1 MDILEAIRQIDQTL
15 LLFLNSF
22 HNSFWDKAN
31 ILWTSKE
38 IWYPFYALMLYFI
51 IKKYRRNS
59 IYIIIILALAIAV
72 SDQFSGLIKDLTQRL
87 RPTHD
92 PNLNG
97 LIHNIVNKGGL
108 YGFFSAHAAN
118 SFTVAA
124 FTTFL
129 FRNRWYSM
137 LIFIWAIV
145 VSYTRIYL
153 GLHFPL
159 DILTG
164 CVWGILTGFAAYKAI
179 LWIQKKYFKS
189 MLPDIS
195 KTNLSNEESAT
206 ILVSFIIYIAT
217 MLLTINRLAH
227 YQFFN

>member
-1 MDILEAIRQIDQTL
+1 MGILDAIREIDQSL

-22 HNSFWDKAN
+22 HNSFWDKVN
-31 ILWTSKE
+31 VLWTSKE
-38 IWYPFYALMLYFI
+38 IWYPFYALLLYFI

-87 RPTHD
+87 RPSHD
-92 PNLNG
+92 PALSG
-97 LIHNIVNKGGL
+97 
-108 YGFFSAHAAN
+108 FSAHAAN

-124 FTTFL
+124 FTIFL
-129 FRNRWYSM
+129 FRNRWYSI
-137 LIFIWAIV
+137 LIFTWAIV

-164 CVWGILTGFAAYKAI
+164 CIWGILTGFAAYKAI
-179 LWIQKKYFKS
+179 LWIQRKYFRS
-189 MLPDIS
+189 MQPDIS
-195 KTNLSNEESAT
+195 STYLTAEESVTFLFFLFVYVGT
-206 ILVSFIIYIAT
+206 ILI
-217 MLLTINRLAH
+217 TINRLAH

>member
-1 MDILEAIRQIDQTL
+1 MGILEAIRQTDQTL

-31 ILWTSKE
+31 VLWTSKE
-38 IWYPFYALMLYFI
+38 IWYPFYALMVYFI

-59 IYIIIILALAIAV
+59 IYIIIVLALAIAV

-153 GLHFPL
+153 GMHFPL

-164 CVWGILTGFAAYKAI
+164 CVWGILAGFAAYKAI
-179 LWIQKKYFKS
+179 IWIQKNYFKS
-189 MLPDIS
+189 MLPDIL

-217 MLLTINRLAH
+217 ILLTINRLAH
-227 YQFFN
+227 YQFFD

>member
-1 MDILEAIRQIDQTL
+1 MGFLDGIRQIDQSL

-38 IWYPFYALMLYFI
+38 IWYPFYALLLYFI
-51 IKKYRRNS
+51 IKEYRRNS
-59 IYIIIILALAIAV
+59 IYIIIILALAITV

-87 RPTHD
+87 RPSQD
-92 PNLNG
+92 PALSG
-97 LIHNIVNKGGL
+97 LIHNIINKGGL
-108 YGFFSAHAAN
+108 YGFFTAHAAN

-129 FRNRWYSM
+129 FRNRLYSF

-159 DILTG
+159 DIVTG
-164 CVWGILTGFAAYKAI
+164 CIWGILTGFAAYKAI
-179 LWIQKKYFKS
+179 LWMQKKYFKS
-189 MLPDIS
+189 MQPDIY
-195 KTNLSNEESAT
+195 KTHLTAEESVTFLLFLIVYVGT
-206 ILVSFIIYIAT
+206 ILI
-217 MLLTINRLAH
+217 TINRLAH
-227 YQFFN
+227 YQFF